1 MSAALSPVELD
12 IIRNALV
19 AAAEEMSVTVWR
31 TSRSSVVRELLD
43 YSTAVFD
50 ADGEGVAQA
59 ARMPVHLASMASCLS
74 DILRDHA
81 GRARPASLPTFC
93 LPRYWRSPASWN
105 AWRLPIRRRLPTRG

>member
-81 GRARPASLPTFC
+81 GRARPASLADSRVMGNRRTG
-93 LPRYWRSPASWN
+93 RYHAADSAAAARVAF
-105 AWRLPIRRRLPTRG
+105 